1 MRIIDFHTHAFP
13 DSIAAAAIGKLQ
25 AASHTRPFTD
35 GTVTGL
41 RNSMTEAGISASVV
55 LPVATHPRQVPHVND
70 ASIALNDQAESSGI
84 YSFGCMH
91 PDYADVR
98 RELKRIAD
106 AGIRGIKL
114 HPVYQGVDFDDPRY
128 LRILDAAG
136 DLGLTVL
143 IHAGLDV
150 GFPGVTHASPRMILN
165 AVRSVGPVT
174 LVLAHMGGWRCW
186 EQVERLLPDTP
197 VLLDTSF
204 SLGVMTPNGDG
215 KLRTQEELRMLVHP
229 ALPQLREHDAETG
242 SELYDTLRAYLE
254 NERSLVKTAAALCIH
269 RNTLLYRLEKLRQLV
284 ELDLEDPELR
294 LHLEI
299 SFRLMERL

>member
-128 LRILDAAG
+128 LRILEAAG
-136 DLGLTVL
+136 ELRMTVL

-150 GFPGVTHASPRMILN
+150 GFPGVVHASPRMILN
-165 AVRSVGPVT
+165 AVRSVGPVK

-186 EQVERLLPDTP
+186 REARELLPGTG
-197 VLLDTSF
+197 VYIDTSF
-204 SLGVMTPNGDG
+204 SLGHMTPNGDG
-215 KLRTQEELRMLVHP
+215 YYRAPEEL
-229 ALPQLREHDAETG
+229 ALLSEAEFM
-242 SELYDTLRAYLE
+242 ETLRAFGADRVLFGTDCPWDAQKDALARFLALPLTPQE
-254 NERSLVKTAAALCIH
+254 QEAILHGNAEMLLDVKHGA
-269 RNTLLYRLEKLRQLV
+269 
-284 ELDLEDPELR
+284 
-294 LHLEI
+294 
-299 SFRLMERL
+299 

>member
-1 MRIIDFHTHAFP
+1 MKIIDFHTHVFP
-13 DSIAAAAIGKLQ
+13 ESIAAAAIGKLQ

-41 RNSMTEAGISASVV
+41 KNSMTEAGISASVV

-70 ASIALNDQAESSGI
+70 ASIALNDQAERSGV

-98 RELKRIAD
+98 RELKRVAG

-186 EQVERLLPDTP
+186 REARELLPDTG
-197 VLLDTSF
+197 VSIDTSF
-204 SLGVMTPNGDG
+204 SLGPMTPNGDG
-215 KLRTQEELRMLVHP
+215 YYRTPEELALMDGAEFLSTVRAFGADRVLFGTDCP
-229 ALPQLREHDAETG
+229 WGAQKDALARFLALPLSPPEREA
-242 SELYDTLRAYLE
+242 
-254 NERSLVKTAAALCIH
+254 I
-269 RNTLLYRLEKLRQLV
+269 
-284 ELDLEDPELR
+284 
-294 LHLEI
+294 LHGNA
-299 SFRLMERL
+299 ERLIFGKKASV